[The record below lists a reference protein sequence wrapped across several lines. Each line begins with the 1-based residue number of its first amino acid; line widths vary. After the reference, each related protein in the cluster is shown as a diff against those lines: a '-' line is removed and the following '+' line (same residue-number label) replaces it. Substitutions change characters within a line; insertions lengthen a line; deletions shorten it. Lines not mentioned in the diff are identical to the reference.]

1 MPFAKV
7 TSGKGLTGF
16 MRPERRFSNFRRSA
30 TDSPL
35 NVQRA
40 SQSVRLALGLLQSMV
55 LDFLTFSSC
64 GQQVP
69 HV

>member
-7 TSGKGLTGF
+7 TIGKGLTGF
-16 MRPERRFSNFRRSA
+16 MRPERSFSNLRKSA
-30 TDSPL
+30 TDSLP
-35 NVQRA
+35 NAQRA

-55 LDFLTFSSC
+55 LDFWTFSSC